1 MFIVVQKSC
10 FLDPP
15 SNEFHN
21 QTDSS
26 LLLLIFNHIDIIFS
40 WISVLSLVSLSTTAA
55 LWQESRNCLTYCAD
69 HINCCEDKTV
79 SYNSYNFIKVE
90 KILKGSLDSNLSPS
104 PSVKIQIMCR
114 KVCLRCTGKTGCCQ
128 QTFEN
133 KKFVDI
139 ALQCFALLPQ
149 LFSCQ

>member
-1 MFIVVQKSC
+1 MNDSAKIWLSKSLFYVKNTLNFSVFLSFIKNNKLGAKVLLLYQCNIFFWEMFIVVQKSC

-79 SYNSYNFIKVE
+79 SYHF
-90 KILKGSLDSNLSPS
+90 
-104 PSVKIQIMCR
+104 Q
-114 KVCLRCTGKTGCCQ
+114 
-128 QTFEN
+128 
-133 KKFVDI
+133 KFY
-139 ALQCFALLPQ
+139 
-149 LFSCQ
+149 